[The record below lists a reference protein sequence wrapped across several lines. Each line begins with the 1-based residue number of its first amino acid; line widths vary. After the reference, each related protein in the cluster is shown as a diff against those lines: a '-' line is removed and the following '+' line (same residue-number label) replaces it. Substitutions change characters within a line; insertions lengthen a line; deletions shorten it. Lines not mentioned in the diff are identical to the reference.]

1 MYKLAIF
8 DMDGTILNTLEDL
21 KNSVNVALSENGF
34 PKRTLEEVR
43 NFVGNGSRKLI
54 ERSVPQGMSEEM
66 QEKVLAS
73 FDADYSRH
81 CAVFTK
87 PYEGIPETIAALR
100 EHGIKTA
107 VVSNK
112 PDYGVQALCEQYFKG
127 LFDFSIGV
135 REGMRKKPAPDTV
148 FEVLKYFHTSKED
161 AVFIG
166 DSDVDVQTA
175 IHAEVSCIGVSW
187 GFRDKEVLQNAGAT
201 KIVDTTQELLE
212 HILNDR

>member
-21 KNSVNVALSENGF
+21 KNSINVALSRNGF
-34 PKRTLEEVR
+34 PGRTMEEVR
-43 NFVGNGSRKLI
+43 SFVGNGSRKLV
-54 ERSVPQGMSEEM
+54 ERSVPSGTPVEE

-73 FDADYSRH
+73 FDADYSEH
-81 CAVFTK
+81 CAVYTK
-87 PYEGIPETIAALR
+87 PYEGIPELIATLK

-148 FEVLKYFHTSKED
+148 FEVLRYFHISKEE

-166 DSDVDVQTA
+166 DSDVDVETA
-175 IHAEVSCIGVSW
+175 IHAGVSCIGVSW
-187 GFRDKEVLQNAGAT
+187 GFRDREVLQNAGAAQ
-201 KIVDTTQELLE
+201 IVNTAQELLE
-212 HILNDR
+212 HIEK

>member
-21 KNSVNVALSENGF
+21 KNSINVALSQNGF
-34 PKRTLEEVR
+34 PERTLEEVR
-43 NFVGNGSRKLI
+43 SFVGNGSRKLV
-54 ERSVPQGMSEEM
+54 ERSVPEGTTVQE

-73 FDADYSRH
+73 FDADYSAH
-81 CAVFTK
+81 CAVYTR
-87 PYEGIPETIAALR
+87 PYEGIPELVATLKK
-100 EHGIKTA
+100 HGIKTA

-112 PDYGVQALCEQYFKG
+112 PDYGVQALCEQYFPG
-127 LFDFSIGV
+127 LFDFAIGV

-148 FEVLKYFHTSKED
+148 FEVLKFFQTSKEE

-175 IHAEVSCIGVSW
+175 IHAGVSCVGVSW
-187 GFRDKEVLQNAGAT
+187 GFRDREVLQNAGAT
-201 KIVDTTQELLE
+201 QIVTTTQELLE
-212 HILNDR
+212 HIEK

>member
-21 KNSVNVALSENGF
+21 KNSINVALSQNGF
-34 PKRTLEEVR
+34 PERTLEEVR
-43 NFVGNGSRKLI
+43 SFVGNGSRKLV
-54 ERSVPQGMSEEM
+54 ERSVPEGTTVQE

-73 FDADYSRH
+73 FDADYSTH
-81 CAVFTK
+81 CAVYTR
-87 PYEGIPETIAALR
+87 PYEGIPELVATLKK
-100 EHGIKTA
+100 HGIKTA

-112 PDYGVQALCEQYFKG
+112 PDYGVQALCEQYFQG
-127 LFDFSIGV
+127 LFDFAIGV

-148 FEVLKYFHTSKED
+148 FEVLKFFQTSKEE

-175 IHAEVSCIGVSW
+175 IHAGVSCIGVSW
-187 GFRDKEVLQNAGAT
+187 GFRDREVLQNAGAT
-201 KIVDTTQELLE
+201 QIVNTTQELLE
-212 HILNDR
+212 HIEK